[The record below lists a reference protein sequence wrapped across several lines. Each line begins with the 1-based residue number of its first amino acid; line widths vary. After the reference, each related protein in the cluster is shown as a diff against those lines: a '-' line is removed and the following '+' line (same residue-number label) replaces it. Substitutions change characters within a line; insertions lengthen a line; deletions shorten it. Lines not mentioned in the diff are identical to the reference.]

1 MHIRFDGFEIGCTHD
16 SGVFISTYEIGE
28 THIDDEDQP
37 RLGADGVVPGRDFQ
51 RGTQWVFDL
60 TVHGQDGTG
69 SVLATTEPLIK
80 AWTAW
85 HNRSRGRVPLEY
97 STDCGATWYRVY
109 GRPRQLVRPHPG
121 AQSKFNGRGK
131 LQPAFFQQDVLHYSV
146 ADSSTKVSAVPARPS
161 RGWRAPFRFPLTSGV
176 LSDPVSTELV
186 NAGDQPAP
194 LTVTFGG
201 SVTEPR
207 LRNLQDDV
215 VVGIRGSL
223 AWDERITVDAHAETV
238 ELWRTGNP
246 HVRQSVPGRLI
257 RQSRLSR
264 LRANP
269 GRTSWQLRY
278 AAADQGFADLSA
290 PSAFTTMQYNT

>member
-1 MHIRFDGFEIGCTHD
+1 MHIRFDGVEIGCSLD
-16 SGVFISTYEIGE
+16 SDLYIRSYDIGE
-28 THIDDEDQP
+28 THIDDEDQS

-69 SVLATTEPLIK
+69 GMLAATEPLVQ

-85 HNRSRGRVPLEY
+85 RNRSRGRVPLEY
-97 STDCGATWYRVY
+97 STDHGVTWYKVY
-109 GRPRQLVRPHPG
+109 GRPRQLVRPHPD
-121 AQSKFNGRGK
+121 AQSKFLGQGK
-131 LQPAFFQQDVLHYSV
+131 LQPSFFQQDVLHYS
-146 ADSSTKVSAVPARPS
+146 AAESSTKVSAVPDRAS
-161 RGWRAPFRFPLTSGV
+161 RGWVAPFMFPLVSGV

-186 NAGDQPAP
+186 NTGDQPAP

-201 SVTEPR
+201 AMTEPR

-215 VVGIRGSL
+215 VIGIRGSL

-238 ELWRTGNP
+238 ELWRTGEP

-257 RQSRLSR
+257 RQSRLSK
-264 LRANP
+264 LKANP

-278 AAADQGFADLSA
+278 AVADQGFAELSA